1 MFLGLGAII
10 LFSNFVSPHWKQE
23 ISDDVSDAIGMGLI
37 FFGFLFRIAARGY
50 KEEKSSNGNALVKD
64 GPYAIIR
71 NPMYLG
77 TFLIGMGVV
86 MMLLNLWFLL
96 LFAVIFLL
104 IYIPQM
110 KKEETVLLKKFGR
123 EYEEYCGFTPK
134 YFPRFDYLLKL
145 NRYISLKFFWIK
157 KEITSFAAAIIAVI
171 AIEIWKDMRL
181 FGNKEIIR
189 EPLELI
195 AIILLLSSVLYLFFK
210 KKPA

>member
-1 MFLGLGAII
+1 MKIRIKIQGALMFLGLGAII

-23 ISDDVSDAIGMGLI
+23 ISDDASDAIGMGLI
-37 FFGFLFRIAARGY
+37 FFGFLFRIAARGH

-123 EYEEYCGFTPK
+123 EYEEYCGFT
-134 YFPRFDYLLKL
+134 
-145 NRYISLKFFWIK
+145 
-157 KEITSFAAAIIAVI
+157 
-171 AIEIWKDMRL
+171 
-181 FGNKEIIR
+181 
-189 EPLELI
+189 
-195 AIILLLSSVLYLFFK
+195 
-210 KKPA
+210 